1 MSNQAQGTSLAPHQ
15 QVDRLVRDLA
25 ETPYPILILGP
36 TGSGK
41 STLARYIHSISPRAV
56 HPFVECAVTSIPDE
70 LRQAELL
77 GSMKGAYTGAYH
89 DRVGFVEQAHTGTLF
104 LDELGH
110 ASLRFQQT
118 LLGILETGLVRRIGS
133 SYQRTVD
140 VRIICA
146 TSVNLAARSQEGLF
160 LEELLYRVDCLTVSL
175 PSLRERR
182 QEIVPLATRYLQEA
196 FVELGRDF
204 VPVLSDD
211 AAVILRN
218 APWPG
223 NMRQLRSVCQYIAS
237 RLRSPRPVQPTD
249 IPEQIRGMTKGHQ
262 TKHEEAQALLDAT
275 RGNKS
280 ETARL
285 MGISRPSLYKLLAEA
300 STTVRKD

>member
-1 MSNQAQGTSLAPHQ
+1 
-15 QVDRLVRDLA
+15 
-25 ETPYPILILGP
+25 
-36 TGSGK
+36 
-41 STLARYIHSISPRAV
+41 
-56 HPFVECAVTSIPDE
+56 VECAVTSIPDE

-77 GSMKGAYTGAYH
+77 GSTKGAYTGAYH

-133 SYQRTVD
+133 NHQRIVD

-146 TSVNLAARSQEGLF
+146 TSMNLAARSEEGLF

-182 QEIVPLATRYLQEA
+182 QEIVSLATRYLQEA

-204 VPVLSDD
+204 IPVLSDD
-211 AAVILRN
+211 AAAILRN

-223 NMRQLRSVCQYIAS
+223 NMRQLRSVCQYIAT
-237 RLRSPRPVQPTD
+237 RLRSPRPIQPTD
-249 IPEQIRGMTKGHQ
+249 IPEPVRGKAKAPQ
-262 TKHEEAQALLDAT
+262 TKRQEAQALLDSVH
-275 RGNKS
+275 GNKS
-280 ETARL
+280 KAARL
-285 MGISRPSLYKLLAEA
+285 MGISRPSLYKLIANGA
-300 STTVRKD
+300 DVARKD